1 MGEYWESNEFRAL
14 KLNVVQLTLDQPQ
27 FLCTVGEIRVTQ
39 MKEGRWARAVFQSI
53 GPYLAICDLIWQNVK
68 RAFAEFDD
76 D

>member
-39 MKEGRWARAVFQSI
+39 MKKGR
-53 GPYLAICDLIWQNVK
+53 
-68 RAFAEFDD
+68 
-76 D
+76 